1 MTIQSLLIIMINAIL
16 TNNVILRQSWSICP
30 FLGVSKKTN
39 SAIGMGLAVTFVLA
53 VVSLIVWP
61 VNLLLTSIN
70 AGFMKTIVFILI
82 IASVVQL
89 LEIVIKKFSPALFN
103 SLGIYLTLITTNCA
117 VLLVATQI
125 AQKGYNLLESVIY
138 GTSIGIGFTLALVLM
153 AGIRERIEKAP
164 VPKVFKGFPIALIAA
179 CLMALAFSAFSNL

>member
-1 MTIQSLLIIMINAIL
+1 MTHPGILIIMINAIL

-61 VNLLLTSIN
+61 INLMLTSIG

-89 LEIVIKKFSPALFN
+89 LEIVIKKFSPTLFN

-117 VLLVATQI
+117 VLLVANQI

-138 GTSIGIGFTLALVLM
+138 GVSIGLGFTLALVLM

-164 VPKVFKGFPIALIAA
+164 VPKIFKGFPIALIAA
-179 CLMALAFSAFSNL
+179 CLMALAFSAFTNL